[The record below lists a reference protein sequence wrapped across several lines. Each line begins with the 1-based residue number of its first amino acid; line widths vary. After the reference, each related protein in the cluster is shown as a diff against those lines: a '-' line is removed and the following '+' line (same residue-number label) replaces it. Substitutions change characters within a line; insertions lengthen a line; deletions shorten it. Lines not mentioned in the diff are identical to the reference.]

1 MVRSSSFQLTLVLS
15 TFHSGTRK
23 LKKSV
28 PQQKGVAA
36 KQASGKLVLERGCH
50 FVFTATITTLFGK
63 IARGQV
69 KVLENVDNVERR
81 INAGENVS
89 ELSRKTFV
97 NITSH

>member
-1 MVRSSSFQLTLVLS
+1 M
-15 TFHSGTRK
+15 
-23 LKKSV
+23 KKIS
-28 PQQKGVAA
+28 PAAKSVAA
-36 KQASGKLVLERGCH
+36 KQASGTLDLERGCR
-50 FVFTATITTLFGK
+50 FVFTATITTMFGK

>member
-1 MVRSSSFQLTLVLS
+1 M
-15 TFHSGTRK
+15 
-23 LKKSV
+23 
-28 PQQKGVAA
+28 
-36 KQASGKLVLERGCH
+36 
-50 FVFTATITTLFGK
+50 FGK

-81 INAGENVS
+81 INAGESFS

>member
-1 MVRSSSFQLTLVLS
+1 MVRSSSFQLALVLS

-28 PQQKGVAA
+28 PQQK
-36 KQASGKLVLERGCH
+36 VLQPNKRAGR
-50 FVFTATITTLFGK
+50 FVFMATITTMFGK

-69 KVLENVDNVERR
+69 KLLENVDNVERR
-81 INAGENVS
+81 INVGENVS

>member
-1 MVRSSSFQLTLVLS
+1 MLF

-23 LKKSV
+23 LKKIS
-28 PQQKGVAA
+28 PAAKSVAA
-36 KQASGKLVLERGCH
+36 KQAGG
-50 FVFTATITTLFGK
+50 TLCFYGDYHHK

-69 KVLENVDNVERR
+69 KALENVDNVERR
-81 INAGENVS
+81 INVGENVS

>member
-1 MVRSSSFQLTLVLS
+1 MEWGCRFVL
-15 TFHSGTRK
+15 
-23 LKKSV
+23 
-28 PQQKGVAA
+28 
-36 KQASGKLVLERGCH
+36 
-50 FVFTATITTLFGK
+50 TATITTMFGK
-63 IARGQV
+63 IARGQM

>member
-1 MVRSSSFQLTLVLS
+1 MPDAYCYKDLCCR
-15 TFHSGTRK
+15 
-23 LKKSV
+23 
-28 PQQKGVAA
+28 
-36 KQASGKLVLERGCH
+36 
-50 FVFTATITTLFGK
+50 FVFTATITTMFGK